1 MKEVVELRTYLIRCS
16 HDPCAGLMCINQSY
30 CDLSPS
36 PVPMHRRV
44 THLGTSLRKQA
55 SATKSLIY
63 RPRRTFSTT
72 RAHHTTH
79 YDTLSIPRN
88 ASKSQIKVST
98 LATQSNSLCL
108 MHPLV
113 RLLQGTH
120 SCMPN
125 SIQNETNSTPYV
137 IFYFAPSP
145 LQTCND
151 LLN

>member
-1 MKEVVELRTYLIRCS
+1 MKEVVELRTYLIGCS
-16 HDPCAGLMCINQSY
+16 HDPYAGVMCINQSY

-120 SCMPN
+120 SCMLN
-125 SIQNETNSTPYV
+125 SVQKQIVHPMLFLFCS
-137 IFYFAPSP
+137 SP
-145 LQTCND
+145 LQWPA
-151 LLN
+151 